1 MVKKLNSLSL
11 LSRNCGTNITPE
23 QVQAAEAHFLANKVT
38 NLAAVAAAPIDVY
51 FHVIQSGTTLAT
63 GNVP

>member
-1 MVKKLNSLSL
+1 MLNYIP
-11 LSRNCGTNITPE
+11 SRNCGTNITPE
-23 QVQAAEAHFLANKVT
+23 QVKAAEAHFLANKVT
-38 NLAAVAAAPIDVY
+38 SFTAQVVTPIDII